1 VITDLFEIIRATD
14 PARRRSSVT
23 MPARPDRYKAQETIV
38 YPAKGTLA
46 MRQAPLSNVYL
57 RLTTLYNDVEK
68 MANPV
73 IKKT

>member
-1 VITDLFEIIRATD
+1 
-14 PARRRSSVT
+14 

-38 YPAKGTLA
+38 YPAKATLA